1 MDARR
6 KAGHD
11 VRRRIF
17 IAAAPLTLPP
27 AFRSSGDLLADR
39 RYDYAMAAKADG
51 DGDAAADLLAQAL
64 EIAPRWAAGWFAL
77 GEVEAARGATEAAA
91 AAFRQAIACDPGDAM
106 GAGLMLARLGLN
118 PAVSAMSTGYVTAL
132 YDDYAPRFERAL
144 RDGLTYRG
152 PEMLRDAVGRA
163 CAATGRVPQ
172 FDRMLDL
179 GCGTGLAGAVFAP
192 LCGRIDGVDL
202 SARMVEQA
210 RRKGVYG
217 AVSVGDL
224 RTFLGGREDGSTDLV
239 IAADVFIYCADLA
252 PIMRDI
258 GRVLSPGGLS
268 AFTVETHDGDGVIL
282 GAALRYAHGEAVV
295 RAALAEA
302 GLAPVVFEPAA
313 IRHEAGRPVPGWA
326 VVAAKG

>member
-64 EIAPRWAAGWFAL
+64 EIAPRWAAGWFSL

-106 GAGLMLARLGLN
+106 GAGLMLARLGLS
-118 PAVSAMSTGYVTAL
+118 PAGSAMSAGYVTAL

-144 RDGLTYRG
+144 REGLTYRG
-152 PEMLRDAVGRA
+152 PEMLRDAVVRA
-163 CAATGRVPQ
+163 CTATGRAPQ

-217 AVSVGDL
+217 ALSVGDL
-224 RTFLGGREDGSTDLV
+224 RTFLGGREDGSADLV
-239 IAADVFIYCADLA
+239 VAADVFIYCADLA
-252 PIMRDI
+252 PIMRDV
-258 GRVLSPGGLS
+258 GRVLSPAGLA
-268 AFTVETHDGDGVIL
+268 AFTVETHEGEGVIL
-282 GAALRYAHGEAVV
+282 GQALRYAHGEQAVHAV
-295 RAALAEA
+295 LAEG
-302 GLAPVVFEPAA
+302 GLVPLVFEPAA
-313 IRHEAGRPVPGWA
+313 IRQEAGRPVPGWA
-326 VVAAKG
+326 VVAARG